1 MTSIPYLDA
10 ATVSALMTPAD
21 AVAALQDAL
30 RTGFDPA
37 SDHQRIADPLA
48 HGEFLLMPS
57 ETATAAG
64 LKVLTVAP
72 DNPRRGLERIQ
83 GLYVLFDA
91 ETLTPNHLID
101 GGELTALRTP
111 AVSFAATAERLL
123 ETTDPLR
130 VVVYGAGPQ
139 AVGHVKTLRAVV
151 ENRREID
158 SVVSVVRSPDR
169 VSADLVDN
177 ASTFNRLLASGSA
190 DALTATAGANLII
203 CTTTSRIPLFD
214 GALVRDDA
222 VIIAVG
228 SHEPDARELD
238 GDLLGRAHVVVESV
252 DVALRECGDVVMA
265 IAEDALAASS
275 LIPMREV
282 VTAGIVLATDSPFV
296 FKSAGMPWQDL
307 VIAEAVARA
316 FDRA

>member
-83 GLYVLFDA
+83 GLYVLFGA
-91 ETLTPNHLID
+91 ETLTPSHLID
-101 GGELTALRTP
+101 GAELTALRTP

-169 VSADLVDN
+169 VGN
-177 ASTFNRLLASGSA
+177 ASPFDLILRSGSA
-190 DALTATAGANLII
+190 EALEATAEANLII
-203 CTTTSRIPLFD
+203 CTTTARSPLFD
-214 GALVRDDA
+214 GMLVRDDA

-275 LIPMREV
+275 LIPMWEV